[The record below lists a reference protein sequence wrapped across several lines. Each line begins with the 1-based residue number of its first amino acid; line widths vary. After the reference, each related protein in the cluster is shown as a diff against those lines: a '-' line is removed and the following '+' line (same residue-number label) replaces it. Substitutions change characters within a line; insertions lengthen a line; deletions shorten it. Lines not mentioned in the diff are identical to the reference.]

1 LKNIPFNVADEKEKA
16 YALAESEIQALKRKI
31 TLLEE
36 ELERSEESEF
46 LNFPRHRFHI
56 IDSL

>member
-1 LKNIPFNVADEKEKA
+1 LADEKEKA

-36 ELERSEESEF
+36 ELERSVLKSMGG
-46 LNFPRHRFHI
+46 
-56 IDSL
+56 